1 MGQAPGV
8 RFAGAQNHHSL
19 GAITKAHTRS
29 EVVEAGSE
37 DLLVVFP
44 VNLMALP
51 TGGSHLPCIS
61 HMRKL
66 RLKL

>member
-8 RFAGAQNHHSL
+8 RFAGAHHSL
-19 GAITKAHTRS
+19 GAMTKAHTRS
-29 EVVEAGSE
+29 EVGKAGSE

-51 TGGSHLPCIS
+51 TGGSHLP
-61 HMRKL
+61 
-66 RLKL
+66 